1 MTDVVQERRQADHQ
15 TFFGIQLAQLGDHP
29 ARQMVGAQGVL
40 EASMGGAGIDEKSVT
55 ELADVPQALYGR
67 CVENRERL
75 GLEADVVPERVAND
89 LVGGAGDLGTGLT
102 NRG

>member
-1 MTDVVQERRQADHQ
+1 M
-15 TFFGIQLAQLGDHP
+15 I
-29 ARQMVGAQGVL
+29 GAQSVF

-55 ELADVPQALYGR
+55 ELADVSQALYGR

-89 LVGGAGDLGTGLT
+89 LVGGAGDLGTGLA

>member
-1 MTDVVQERRQADHQ
+1 M
-15 TFFGIQLAQLGDHP
+15 I
-29 ARQMVGAQGVL
+29 GAQGMF
-40 EASMGGAGIDEKSVT
+40 EAGMGGAGVDEEGVT
-55 ELADVPQALYGR
+55 ELADVPETLDGW

-89 LVGGAGDLGTGLT
+89 LVGGTRDLRAGLA